1 MNCVFTHV
9 QLKEINSRGRQ
20 SPKIWEFEGNFC
32 LVVFAFVSLLCV
44 YTAVYVIHG
53 CWLVPQVGN
62 RYVCLRNR
70 QKVVQESCGG
80 YCDDVTIEERCGNPC
95 CYRDCAMGAW
105 APWSDCRAACEQPGV
120 KFRNRTV
127 LQVGLLGRRFEPLPQ
142 PQGPC
147 RFHCGSGWEFVDK
160 ATHTHARTHAHTDT
174 LADTSLVYVGACFHS
189 PQTFRKALTASVDS
203 CAAVSYT
210 HLTLPTMAVV

>member
-1 MNCVFTHV
+1 MYPN
-9 QLKEINSRGRQ
+9 
-20 SPKIWEFEGNFC
+20 
-32 LVVFAFVSLLCV
+32 
-44 YTAVYVIHG
+44 TAVYVIHG
-53 CWLVPQVGN
+53 CWLAPQVGN

-127 LQVGLLGRRFEPLPQ
+127 LQVGLLSPFLIGRMFLREASWKYSAKLV
-142 PQGPC
+142 
-147 RFHCGSGWEFVDK
+147 GS
-160 ATHTHARTHAHTDT
+160 
-174 LADTSLVYVGACFHS
+174 
-189 PQTFRKALTASVDS
+189 
-203 CAAVSYT
+203 
-210 HLTLPTMAVV
+210 

>member
-1 MNCVFTHV
+1 MCVHIPIYT
-9 QLKEINSRGRQ
+9 LYPN
-20 SPKIWEFEGNFC
+20 
-32 LVVFAFVSLLCV
+32 
-44 YTAVYVIHG
+44 TAVYVIHG
-53 CWLVPQVGN
+53 CWLAPQVGN

-127 LQVGLLGRRFEPLPQ
+127 LQVGLLSPFLIGRMFLREASWKYSAKLV
-142 PQGPC
+142 
-147 RFHCGSGWEFVDK
+147 GS
-160 ATHTHARTHAHTDT
+160 
-174 LADTSLVYVGACFHS
+174 
-189 PQTFRKALTASVDS
+189 
-203 CAAVSYT
+203 
-210 HLTLPTMAVV
+210 